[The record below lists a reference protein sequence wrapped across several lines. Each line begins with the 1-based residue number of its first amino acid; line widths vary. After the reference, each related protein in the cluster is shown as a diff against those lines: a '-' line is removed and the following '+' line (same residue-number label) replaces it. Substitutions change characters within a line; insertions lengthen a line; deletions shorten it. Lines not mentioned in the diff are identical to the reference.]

1 MANIR
6 DLKKD
11 INNLCFEVISECVIF
26 REYSS
31 SLFYESLQEII
42 FEAVEL
48 RNNLIFRVNN
58 PPVSEDKKALKAWY
72 RSIVDDLYEKTITL
86 IEELN
91 SLPEKL
97 KEPEKEPLKKKKTTK
112 EIEKEVIEEEK
123 AKKEKD

>member
-1 MANIR
+1 MANLR

-31 SLFYESLQEII
+31 SLFYESVQEII
-42 FEAVEL
+42 AEAVAL
-48 RNNLIFRVNN
+48 RNDLIFRVNN
-58 PPVSEDKKALKAWY
+58 PPVSEDKKALKSWY

-97 KEPEKEPLKKKKTTK
+97 KEPETSPKKKPTRNDSKTESTD
-112 EIEKEVIEEEK
+112 E
-123 AKKEKD
+123 

>member
-42 FEAVEL
+42 VEAVEL
-48 RNNLIFRVNN
+48 RNDLIFRVNN

-72 RSIVDDLYEKTITL
+72 RSIVDELFEKTIAL

-97 KEPEKEPLKKKKTTK
+97 KEAEQPLKKKKKDVET
-112 EIEKEVIEEEK
+112 EEANKLEN
-123 AKKEKD
+123 